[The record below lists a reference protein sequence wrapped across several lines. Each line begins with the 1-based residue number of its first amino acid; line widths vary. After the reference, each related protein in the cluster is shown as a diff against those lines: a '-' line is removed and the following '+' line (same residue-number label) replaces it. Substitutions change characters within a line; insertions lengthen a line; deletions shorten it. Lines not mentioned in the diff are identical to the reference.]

1 MSGENRSHPKCY
13 LRDLNCCSQKIT
25 AEHFISHAALRVL
38 AEKKIDVS
46 GFPWM
51 QEGESRSVSF
61 ESLTV
66 KRLCAAHNNALSPLD
81 AVAGIFFHAIKECG
95 TNSVGPP
102 RKHLFSGHDID
113 RWFLKTLAGVASSRN
128 LMSNKERLDGALHES
143 INLAALLENPSWD
156 GDAKLTETGM
166 AHDDIEIIAT
176 TPPGR
181 WHMPCSRGMV
191 AA

>member
-1 MSGENRSHPKCY
+1 
-13 LRDLNCCSQKIT
+13 LNCCSQKIT

-81 AVAGIFFHAIKECG
+81 AVAGIFF
-95 TNSVGPP
+95 T
-102 RKHLFSGHDID
+102 R
-113 RWFLKTLAGVASSRN
+113 SRN
-128 LMSNKERLDGALHES
+128 VARILWGHRES
-143 INLAALLENPSWD
+143 IFSP
-156 GDAKLTETGM
+156 GM
-166 AHDDIEIIAT
+166 ISIV
-176 TPPGR
+176 G
-181 WHMPCSRGMV
+181 S
-191 AA
+191 